1 MEERCCKYFLFSMDY
16 TISDS
21 SCLSFRW
28 LKLVEMMPS
37 TNLKIDAGGI
47 PQVNSYLK
55 IHLQN
60 KTEIRISWP
69 WKANLARNDCVCLC
83 SINRSTGDYL
93 MFQARFSKSCK
104 HEILNSLAYLKTHP
118 SPGLTAGIQVVL
130 HQKFGKQRWRVK
142 QKPYDYTTFTII
154 LINMTVSLE
163 TQE

>member
-1 MEERCCKYFLFSMDY
+1 MDY

-28 LKLVEMMPS
+28 LKLVEMMSS
-37 TNLKIDAGGI
+37 TNFKIDAKAI

-60 KTEIRISWP
+60 KSEIRISWP
-69 WKANLARNDCVCLC
+69 RKANLARNDCVCLC

-104 HEILNSLAYLKTHP
+104 HEILNSLAYLKKTHS
-118 SPGLTAGIQVVL
+118 SPDLTAGIQVVL
-130 HQKFGKQRWRVK
+130 HQKFGKQRWHVK

-154 LINMTVSLE
+154 LINMIVSPE